1 MRLKSLLGLSILVTT
16 VLVIS
21 SCGSKNETSNTPV
34 ASAVATISATAAPS
48 PTSGVPATVTS
59 PSASSAG
66 ALATDV
72 GLTQKSGTILDT
84 AIFPAIEED
93 NVKYGGTFVN
103 PSQWSDPM
111 DPKTSQ
117 NSISWDTIWEYQ
129 KLVTWRPDPNDDLI
143 HLEPE
148 LAQSWKISDDLKTYT
163 FNLRQGVHWH
173 NVAPVNGREFVA
185 DDVVFSMNRYKE
197 KDAVASF
204 SYSQIG
210 SIETPDKYTVVVKIN
225 SPNAYLLPELF
236 GNLEYIVPKELVA
249 EGNGFLTT
257 KAIGTGP
264 YLLEKF
270 AFRQGS
276 VHVRNPDYWGTDSK
290 GRKLPYVDTIRVPF
304 ITDVATN
311 IAAFRSGQVDTTIG
325 VNNDQAIQ
333 LAKSMALTLYTG
345 GNLGAQQGVSFNTK
359 KAPWN
364 DPNVRDAFNMLL
376 DKQKQGDQAW
386 GVGRWYP
393 SQPLPWSFVSDKPLT
408 DDAFGPYYKYNP
420 TEAKKLLI
428 AAGFPDGK
436 VKVPSPL
443 PIASSPSFLANIQ
456 TAQALWKSQGI
467 EFDLQLMDFA
477 AYNSFWFQRNYGDLM
492 MNHGPN
498 SQPVLNWFAQVKFAP
513 SGTQNTSF
521 IRGPDIEKIVAD
533 VKVTTDPAKQ
543 RELAKAMWDFDVNGS
558 WTIWLT
564 NQTAYAVRR
573 THVRNYYLRAAA
585 GQSMRFLI
593 WLDDAPRTSP

>member
-1 MRLKSLLGLSILVTT
+1 MRLRRLLGSLILITS

-21 SCGSKNETSNTPV
+21 SCGSKDESTNTPV
-34 ASAVATISATAAPS
+34 ASAVPSVSATTVAN
-48 PTSGVPATVTS
+48 PTTTVPATAI
-59 PSASSAG
+59 PSVSSRG
-66 ALATDV
+66 PLAIDKGIT
-72 GLTQKSGTILDT
+72 KRSETILDT
-84 AIFPAIEED
+84 AIFPAIEEED
-93 NVKYGGTFVN
+93 VKYGGTYIH

-129 KLVTWRPDPNDDLI
+129 KLVTWRPNPNDALV

-148 LAQSWKISDDLKTYT
+148 LAESWKISDDLKTYT
-163 FNLRQGVHWH
+163 FSLRKGVKWH

-185 DDVVFSMNRYKE
+185 DDVVFSLNRYKE

-204 SYSQIG
+204 SYAQID
-210 SIETPDKYTVVVKIN
+210 SIEAPDKYTVIVKIS

-249 EGNGFLTT
+249 EGNGFLST

-264 YLLEKF
+264 YILQKF
-270 AFRQGS
+270 QYRQGS
-276 VHVRNPDYWGTDSK
+276 EHVRNPDYWGTDSK
-290 GRKLPYVDTIRVPF
+290 GRKLPYIDTIRVPF
-304 ITDVATN
+304 ITDVSTN

-333 LAKSMALTLYTG
+333 LAKSMKLTLTTAG
-345 GNLGAQQGVSFNTK
+345 SLGAQQGLGFNTR
-359 KAPWN
+359 KAPWDN
-364 DPNVRDAFNMLL
+364 VNVRRAFNMLL

-393 SQPLPWSFVSDKPLT
+393 SVPLPWEFVSDKPLT
-408 DDAFGPYYKYNP
+408 TEDFGPYYKYNP

-436 VKVPSPL
+436 VKVASPL
-443 PIASSPSFLANIQ
+443 PIASNPSFLANIQ
-456 TAQALWKSQGI
+456 TAQAQWKAEGI
-467 EFDLQLMDFA
+467 EFDLELMDFA
-477 AYNSFWFQRNYGDLM
+477 RYNSFWFQRNYGDIM

-498 SQPVLNWFAQVKFAP
+498 SQPVLNWFAQVKFSP
-513 SGTQNTSF
+513 TGTQNTSF
-521 IRGPDIEKIVAD
+521 IRGPEIEDIINQVR
-533 VKVTTDPAKQ
+533 VTTDPAKQ
-543 RELAKAMWDFDVNGS
+543 KQLAKAMWDFDVNGS
-558 WTIWLT
+558 WNVWFT
-564 NQTAYAVRR
+564 NQTGYAVRSTR
-573 THVRNYYLRAAA
+573 VHNYYSRASSA
-585 GQSMRFLI
+585 QSMRFYL